1 MTYFKIYDEE
11 KVIGVGTTRD
21 LRKYQEKHN
30 ILLTSDESAAQ
41 LIAID
46 GRYYHDPWMQD
57 FPPCGIEYK
66 ECHVQAI
73 SFEEYEAFDTAL
85 KTDKIVKPIIDPEPL
100 KVEDEEDVIAE
111 PELTVDELRA
121 MKIREMSLACNQAIT
136 AGFSIEL
143 KDGVQHNFSLTM
155 QDQMNLL
162 TIQSEILA
170 GATEVPYH
178 ADGEE
183 ADMYSA
189 DEMALI
195 IAAANAHKTYHLA
208 YFNSLKKWLNSLKS
222 IAAISAV
229 KYGVTIPQRY
239 QTALLKKLCPEEE

>member
-1 MTYFKIYDEE
+1 MTYFKIYDDE

-30 ILLTSDESAAQ
+30 ILLTCDESDAQ

-57 FPPCGIEYK
+57 FPPCGIEYTD
-66 ECHVQAI
+66 CHVQAVTL
-73 SFEEYEAFDTAL
+73 EEYEAFYAAL
-85 KTDKIVKPIIDPEPL
+85 KTDKIVKPIIEPDPIFD
-100 KVEDEEDVIAE
+100 DEEEDIQE
-111 PELTVDELRA
+111 PELTIDELRA

-136 AGFSIEL
+136 SGFSIEL
-143 KDGVQHNFSLTM
+143 KDGAQHNFSLTM

-162 TIQSEILA
+162 TIQAQILA
-170 GATEVPYH
+170 GAAEVPYH

-183 ADMYSA
+183 ADMFSTE
-189 DEMALI
+189 EMTLI
-195 IAAANAHKTYHLA
+195 IAAANTHKTYQLA
-208 YFNSLKKWLNSLKS
+208 YFNAMKKWLNSLKS

-239 QTALLKKLCPEEE
+239 QTALLKKLHPEE